1 MRTQDEI
8 ADRAREQS
16 AKFFDFWAEVLLCFL
31 DYDHAKPLIKPE
43 FTREQWDAMDNSVGG
58 DAPRHPRVLTEFD
71 IPEQMAG
78 YMRFAWGKVS
88 DHRGISAG
96 RSVEKLAAL
105 AWLLGDDDVV
115 AFAED
120 SANYPQYGAPILRHI
135 CERYGLPIPDDEHL
149 QRMMQGERCTDDCE
163 EGCGE

>member
-8 ADRAREQS
+8 A
-16 AKFFDFWAEVLLCFL
+16 AKVANGNDDLFGFQAEVLMCFL

-43 FTREQWDAMDNSVGG
+43 FTRERWDTMPNGVGG
-58 DAPRHPRVLTEFD
+58 DAPQHPRILTEAD

-78 YMRFAWGKVS
+78 YMRFAWGKVN
-88 DHRGISAG
+88 DHRSLSAG

-120 SANYPQYGAPILRHI
+120 PNNYAQYGAPILRHI
-135 CERYGLPIPDDEHL
+135 CERYGLPIPDDEGV
-149 QRMMQGERCTDDCE
+149 QRMMQGEPCVAYCPS
-163 EGCGE
+163 GCGE

>member
-8 ADRAREQS
+8 AAKVAERDDDLLGFRA
-16 AKFFDFWAEVLLCFL
+16 DVLLCFL

-43 FTREQWDAMDNSVGG
+43 ITREQWDAMDNSVGG
-58 DAPRHPRVLTEFD
+58 DAPRHPRVLTASD

-88 DHRGISAG
+88 DHRSISAG
-96 RSVEKLAAL
+96 RSVDKLAAL

-120 SANYPQYGAPILRHI
+120 PTNYPQYGAPILRHI

-149 QRMMQGERCTDDCE
+149 QRMMQSERCTDDCE